1 MFKLLIYVV
10 YDRRMEIGGNSHAE
24 ICPPWWLKYYENLI
38 NWLDVNTLKI
48 EEIIL
53 Y

>member
-1 MFKLLIYVV
+1 MLFMTVERKLEGILMQKFVHL
-10 YDRRMEIGGNSHAE
+10 DD
-24 ICPPWWLKYYENLI
+24 LKYYENLI